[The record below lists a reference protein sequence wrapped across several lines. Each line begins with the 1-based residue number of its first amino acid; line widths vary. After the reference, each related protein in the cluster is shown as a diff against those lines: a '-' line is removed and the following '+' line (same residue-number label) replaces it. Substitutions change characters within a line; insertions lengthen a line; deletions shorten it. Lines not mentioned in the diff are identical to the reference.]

1 MEAPRAVE
9 VPETI
14 EEKPL
19 PLTLVQPQLTVQELI
34 AKAIK
39 HGFKEADIVTGAKV
53 YHNQPNIYRLTPE
66 QITDIDRRLSARID
80 KTKAQAV
87 ASGENSEQT
96 SPNAAA
102 KTQSAR
108 NVRRA

>member
-1 MEAPRAVE
+1 MEAPLPAQ

-14 EEKPL
+14 EEKPQ
-19 PLTLVQPQLTVQELI
+19 PLTLVQPQLTIQDLI
-34 AKAIK
+34 AKATK

-66 QITDIDRRLSARID
+66 QITDIDRRLTARIE
-80 KTKAQAV
+80 KMKAKQTGASSNESQPTSNAKAQA
-87 ASGENSEQT
+87 
-96 SPNAAA
+96 
-102 KTQSAR
+102 AR